1 MENQHRR
8 ISGYRELSQEE
19 IDLMNKV
26 KALGASFE
34 EVLLE
39 VQAHIEAQQDEAH
52 GRVFDP
58 DIGRKVAYGSQ
69 LPAEEAKLLQDRLR
83 DATPERFAA
92 LAKTEL
98 QTGLMYLTRAVAQ
111 PTFF

>member
-1 MENQHRR
+1 MENQHRK

-19 IDLMNKV
+19 IGLINEI
-26 KALGASFE
+26 KALGPQIEDVVEKVKLF
-34 EVLLE
+34 LLNQE
-39 VQAHIEAQQDEAH
+39 HKAIQ
-52 GRVFDP
+52 
-58 DIGRKVAYGSQ
+58 GSQ
-69 LPAEEAKLLQDRLR
+69 SQSTEEMHKSQDDAARRR

-92 LAKTEL
+92 LAKTEF